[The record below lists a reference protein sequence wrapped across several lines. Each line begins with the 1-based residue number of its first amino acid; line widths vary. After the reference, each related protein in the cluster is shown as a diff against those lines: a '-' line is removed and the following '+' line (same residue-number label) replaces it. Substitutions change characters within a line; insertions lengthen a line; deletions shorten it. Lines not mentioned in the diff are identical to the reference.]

1 MVQANNTITTAEFS
15 AKFKSKREI
24 YLFLSVDCKAYL
36 CACDNLTIYFL
47 KGKLHRLS
55 SVWRFFLNPHKYI
68 RPTQEEK
75 TLLQER

>member
-47 KGKLHRLS
+47 KGKFQRLS
-55 SVWRFFLNPHKYI
+55 SVWRLFLNPHEYI
-68 RPTQEEK
+68 RPAQEEE